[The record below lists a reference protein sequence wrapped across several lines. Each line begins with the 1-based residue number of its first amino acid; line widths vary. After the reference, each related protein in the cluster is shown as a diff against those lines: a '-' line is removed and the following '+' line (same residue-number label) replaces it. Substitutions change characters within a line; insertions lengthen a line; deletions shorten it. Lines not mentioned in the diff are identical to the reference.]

1 MRRSALPWLLLLLP
15 LAGPADASGGRTVS
29 LEAELEAARGRELY
43 LLLDARGRWVDLKAN
58 GLLLRRF
65 PVESALFGS
74 PRIGG
79 GDEAW
84 PAVSFQIVSE
94 LPEPERPQIPIQ
106 APEAP
111 DGSSGRPGL
120 GKPVTEADLSGVPS
134 HYRLR
139 FEPALDLSVLGEAG
153 VEGLPGRLWRLRHR
167 LVEGWGALARRLLG
181 EPGPPRV
188 VLVMRPEEARRLFVA
203 LRPNARM
210 VVRW

>member
-1 MRRSALPWLLLLLP
+1 MKHPALPWLLLVL
-15 LAGPADASGGRTVS
+15 LAGPASASGGRAVS
-29 LEAELEAARGRELY
+29 YEAELEAARGRDLY

-79 GDEAW
+79 GDDAW
-84 PAVSFQIVSE
+84 PAASFRIVSE
-94 LPEPERPQIPIQ
+94 LPEPERPRIPIQ

-111 DGSSGRPGL
+111 DGRFGRPGL
-120 GKPVTEADLSGVPS
+120 GKPVTEADFSGVPS

-139 FEPALDLSVLGEAG
+139 FEPALDLSILGEAG
-153 VEGLPGRLWRLRHR
+153 VEGLPGHLWRFRHR
-167 LVEGWGALARRLLG
+167 VVEGWGAFARRLLG
-181 EPGPPRV
+181 EPVPPRV
-188 VLVMRPEEARRLFVA
+188 VLVMKPEEARRLFVA
-203 LRPNARM
+203 LKPDARM

>member
-1 MRRSALPWLLLLLP
+1 MKRPALPWLLLLL
-15 LAGPADASGGRTVS
+15 LAGPANASGGRVLS
-29 LEAELEAARGRELY
+29 LEAELEAARGRDLY

-58 GLLLRRF
+58 GVLLRRF

-79 GDEAW
+79 GNEAW
-84 PAVSFQIVSE
+84 SAASFRIVSE
-94 LPEPERPQIPIQ
+94 LPEPERPRIPIQ
-106 APEAP
+106 SPGVP
-111 DGSSGRPGL
+111 DDHSGRTGL
-120 GKPVTEADLSGVPS
+120 GKPVTEADLSGVPT

-153 VEGLPGRLWRLRHR
+153 VEGLPGRLWHLRHR

-181 EPGPPRV
+181 EPVPPRV

-203 LRPNARM
+203 LKPEARM

>member
-1 MRRSALPWLLLLLP
+1 MRSALPWLLLLL
-15 LAGPADASGGRTVS
+15 LAGSANASGGRAVS
-29 LEAELEAARGRELY
+29 LEAELEAARGQELY

-74 PRIGG
+74 PRMGG

-84 PAVSFQIVSE
+84 PAASFQIVSE
-94 LPEPERPQIPIQ
+94 LPEPERPRIPIQ
-106 APEAP
+106 AP
-111 DGSSGRPGL
+111 DDRTGRPGL
-120 GKPVTEADLSGVPS
+120 GKPVAEADLSGVPS

-181 EPGPPRV
+181 EPVPPRV

-210 VVRW
+210 VVR

>member
-1 MRRSALPWLLLLLP
+1 VRRPLLLLLLL
-15 LAGPADASGGRTVS
+15 LAGPASASGGRTVS

-43 LLLDARGRWVDLKAN
+43 LLLDARGRWVDLKAS

-74 PRIGG
+74 PRLGG
-79 GDEAW
+79 GDGVW
-84 PAVSFQIVSE
+84 PALSFRLVSE
-94 LPEPERPQIPIQ
+94 LPEPERPKIPIQ

-111 DGSSGRPGL
+111 EDRSGRPAL
-120 GKPVTEADLSGVPS
+120 GKPVTEADTSGVPT

-139 FEPALDLSVLGEAG
+139 FEPSLDLSILGEAG

-167 LVEGWGALARRLLG
+167 LVEGWAALAHRLLG
-181 EPGPPRV
+181 EPVPPRV

-203 LRPNARM
+203 LRPEARM
-210 VVRW
+210 VVLW